1 MREIRLSG
9 SGEGAVLSR
18 PYFINGSLTM
28 EISSLQMPGPPKIGG
43 ASSRAR
49 GFVAGMFAPDMV
61 CFWWESWLVFF
72 PMTRLREL
80 LNSAGWR
87 EFVLLL
93 SVGTL
98 LGGILVFVGVTD
110 LVLEGDLHET
120 EIRWMRDLRS
130 PDDLARPIG
139 PAWLEN
145 VSREVTVLGG
155 GVVLTLITLV
165 VAGYLLIERGY
176 ASTLLLFVAVA
187 GGTLLTNVLK
197 GYFDR
202 DRPTVVPH
210 LADSLFKSYP
220 SGHSMMSS
228 VVYLT
233 LAVLL
238 ARAMERRRVKV
249 YCVIV
254 ALLLSLLVGASRVY
268 LGVHYPT
275 DVIGGW
281 AAGTAW
287 ALLCWLA
294 ANWLEKRGKVEPQ
307 RK

>member
-1 MREIRLSG
+1 
-9 SGEGAVLSR
+9 
-18 PYFINGSLTM
+18 
-28 EISSLQMPGPPKIGG
+28 
-43 ASSRAR
+43 
-49 GFVAGMFAPDMV
+49 
-61 CFWWESWLVFF
+61 
-72 PMTRLREL
+72 MTRLREL
-80 LNSAGWR
+80 LSSAGWR

-93 SVGTL
+93 SVGAL
-98 LGGILVFVGVTD
+98 LGGILVFIGVTD

-130 PDDLARPIG
+130 PEDLARPIG
-139 PAWLEN
+139 PAWLES

-165 VAGYLLIERGY
+165 VTGYLLIERWY
-176 ASTLLLFVAVA
+176 ASTLLLVIAV
-187 GGTLLTNVLK
+187 GGGMLLTNVLK
-197 GYFDR
+197 SYFDR
-202 DRPTVVPH
+202 DRPSVVPH

-238 ARAMERRRVKV
+238 ARTMERRRVKV
-249 YCVIV
+249 YCVAV
-254 ALLLSLLVGASRVY
+254 ALLLSLMVGASRVY

-275 DVIGGW
+275 DVIAGW
-281 AAGTAW
+281 AGGIAW

-294 ANWLEKRGKVEPQ
+294 AYWLEKRGQVEPQ

>member
-1 MREIRLSG
+1 M
-9 SGEGAVLSR
+9 
-18 PYFINGSLTM
+18 
-28 EISSLQMPGPPKIGG
+28 
-43 ASSRAR
+43 AR
-49 GFVAGMFAPDMV
+49 V
-61 CFWWESWLVFF
+61 
-72 PMTRLREL
+72 REL
-80 LNSAGWR
+80 LRSAGWR

-93 SVGTL
+93 SVGAL
-98 LGGILVFVGVTD
+98 LGGILIFVGVTD

-120 EIRWMRDLRS
+120 EVRWMKDLRS
-130 PDDLARPIG
+130 AADLARPVG

-145 VSREVTVLGG
+145 VNREVTVLGG

-165 VAGYLLIERGY
+165 VAGYLLIERWY
-176 ASTLLLFVAVA
+176 ASTVFLLVAVA
-187 GGTLLTNVLK
+187 GGMLLTNVLK
-197 GYFDR
+197 SLFDR

-210 LADSLFKSYP
+210 LADSLLKSYP

-249 YCVIV
+249 YCVTV
-254 ALLLSLLVGASRVY
+254 ALLLSLIVGASRVY

-275 DVIGGW
+275 DVIAGW
-281 AAGTAW
+281 AGGIAW

-294 ANWLEKRGKVEPQ
+294 AYWLEKRGKVEPQ